1 MFVNQDILFHDG
13 TKQFCKYNEQQK
25 HIASFLEQIKALLV
39 VSLCALMEM
48 NCR

>member
-1 MFVNQDILFHDG
+1 MLIKIYYFMTEQSSSVNIMNS
-13 TKQFCKYNEQQK
+13 KK